1 MKQNQLIRFL
11 LISGFL
17 LMAFSL
23 LSFIVHL
30 DVFRNFD
37 YLGII
42 EIQKLHSPFLDYLS
56 SIFSLLGSSEFVF
69 IAILFIFSNIF
80 INNKKLPFSI
90 FLYILIYPLELLGK
104 LLIYHPKPP
113 LVLNRYVFNFSLPSS
128 FVVET
133 NYSFPSGHMA
143 RTAFIVSIILFI
155 ILKNKM
161 SLTKK
166 KIGFFIF
173 ILYFFIMVLSR
184 VYLAEHWFSDVMG
197 GILLGTSI
205 AALSVALW

>member
-1 MKQNQLIRFL
+1 MKQIQRFHFF

-17 LMAFSL
+17 LLVFSI
-23 LSFIVHL
+23 LSAIVHL

-37 YLGII
+37 YSGII
-42 EIQKLHSPFLDYLS
+42 EIQKIHSPFLDNLS
-56 SIFSLLGSSEFVF
+56 SVFSLLGSSEFVF
-69 IAILFIFSNIF
+69 IAILLIFSSVF
-80 INNKKLPFSI
+80 IVSKKLSFSI
-90 FLYILIYPLELLGK
+90 FLFILIYPLELLGK

-113 LVLNRYVFNFSLPSS
+113 LILNRYVFNFSLPSS

-161 SLTKK
+161 SLSKK
-166 KIGFFIF
+166 KAGFLIF
-173 ILYFFIMVLSR
+173 TLYFFIMVLSR
-184 VYLAEHWFSDVMG
+184 VYLAEHWFSDVIG

-205 AALSVALW
+205 AALSIALW